1 MSSRDTSLRDR
12 EARLRTL
19 GAPQASPAMRR
30 PRRGLVLLALVL
42 LALAVVIIAPTVDK
56 VAQKIVLPLQ
66 HTDIIR
72 QQAKAKRLDPA
83 LIAAVIYA
91 ETKFV
96 PRTSPAGAEGLM
108 QILPATASFLAHR
121 SGGTAFT
128 EADLATP
135 QVNIS
140 YGSYYLRYLLDR
152 YGQQTVAAVAAYNG
166 GETNV
171 NRWIAGA
178 GGHPGD
184 LQAADIPFTETRA
197 YVKKVLDAQREYRR
211 SYPRELGLGPVR

>member
-19 GAPQASPAMRR
+19 GAPRASPASRR

-56 VAQKIVLPLQ
+56 VTQKIVLPLQ

-166 GETNV
+166 GGTNV
-171 NRWIAGA
+171 NRWIARA

-184 LQAADIPFTETRA
+184 LRAADIPFTETRA
-197 YVKKVLDAQREYRR
+197 YVKKVLGAQREYRR
-211 SYPRELGLGPVR
+211 SYARELGLGPVR

>member
-1 MSSRDTSLRDR
+1 MSFRDTSLRDR

-19 GAPQASPAMRR
+19 GAPRASPASRR

-171 NRWIAGA
+171 NRWIARA

-197 YVKKVLDAQREYRR
+197 YVTKVLGAQREYRR
-211 SYPRELGLGPVR
+211 SYARELGLGPVR

>member
-19 GAPQASPAMRR
+19 GARRASPASRR

-96 PRTSPAGAEGLM
+96 PRTSPVGAEGLM

-128 EADLATP
+128 ETDLATP

-171 NRWIAGA
+171 NRWIARA

-197 YVKKVLDAQREYRR
+197 YVTKVLGAQREYRR
-211 SYPRELGLGPVR
+211 SYARELGLGPVR

>member
-19 GAPQASPAMRR
+19 GARRASPASRR

-128 EADLATP
+128 ETDLATP

-171 NRWIAGA
+171 NRWIARA

-197 YVKKVLDAQREYRR
+197 YVTKVLGAQREYRR
-211 SYPRELGLGPVR
+211 SYARELGLGPVR